1 MRYEEMT
8 GLVQTR
14 AQLPDRQSAERAV
27 RATLETLAERI
38 PDGLAGHMAAQ
49 LPQEAAE
56 PLRRVAASHESS
68 PEERAYRRDHGER
81 FDLTGFAGRIAWRTE
96 HTEEE
101 ALREAAAFFEVLDS
115 AVDPELMEKLYGVL
129 PNDIRELLPE
139 SRAEQNPPPEPDS
152 RTE

>member
-8 GLVQTR
+8 GLVQAR

-38 PDGLAGHMAAQ
+38 PDGLADHMAAQ
-49 LPQEAAE
+49 LPLEAAE
-56 PLRRVAASHESS
+56 PLRRVAASHEGS
-68 PEERAYRRDHGER
+68 PEERTYRRDHGER

-139 SRAEQNPPPEPDS
+139 SRAEQNAPTERDS
-152 RTE
+152 RSE